1 MKFIKASLLV
11 LIVPLFMSVA
21 HKYYVSVTQ
30 ITFVKEQESVQ
41 IITRIDVADLEYT
54 LQERYDSN
62 IRLTTINED
71 PKNDE
76 LISRYLDQK
85 FKIKI
90 NTQETPFTFIGKKY
104 DNDLVVCYLEIE
116 DIKEINTIE
125 MYNFVIFDLFPEKKN
140 VIKTK
145 INSEV
150 TNLIFTTNDRN
161 QYLNFK

>member
-1 MKFIKASLLV
+1 MNIVKASILAF
-11 LIVPLFMSVA
+11 IVPLFMSVA

-30 ITFVKEQESVQ
+30 ITHVKEQESVQ
-41 IITRIDVADLEYT
+41 IISRIDIADLEYT
-54 LQERYDSN
+54 LQERYDSK
-62 IRLTTINED
+62 IKLTTIDED
-71 PKNDE
+71 PKNDYY
-76 LISRYLDQK
+76 ISRYLDQK

-90 NTQETPFTFIGKKY
+90 NTKETPFTFIGKKY

-116 DIKEINTIE
+116 NIKEINTIE
-125 MYNFVIFDLFPEKKN
+125 MSNLVLFDLFPEQKN

-150 TNLIFTTNDRN
+150 SNLIFTTDDRN